1 MSALCFPGRFSSPR
15 GAEHNLRRRAT
26 GLAAKVLA
34 TALLLV
40 CLSGTCQAMDQPPA
54 AAPQQRAW
62 PLNHL
67 VADMRSTGSFPSP
80 DLAEVASLLNSL
92 TDDQISLLAQYY
104 CLTRAKTEQDARLFA
119 IELSETQEALAQ
131 AKAECA
137 DLLTQQQVQ
146 IEQTYADLAPL
157 NASCQTLCQVAYASI
172 PGWCAFNR
180 YAVPVWYYNG
190 GCYVGPVFSAVYCGT
205 YAAPLYRI
213 FYDLGSRDN
222 YWNSRAYLHNNLT
235 RITIVAHTTR
245 RTPGGLS
252 APGPRTTHVAT
263 GHAAAAIA
271 KPRSQTV
278 GKNRSLPPAVR
289 HDTALSTKHPSAT
302 RSQPRPAGRPAQ
314 PMSVAR
320 VQPHVQPSRAV
331 AAQPRQQQPRRTAAL
346 QRVARAQ
353 PRSQHVAQAHV
364 TFAPSRRK

>member
-1 MSALCFPGRFSSPR
+1 MISDLCFPGRFSSPR

-172 PGWCAFNR
+172 PGWCA
-180 YAVPVWYYNG
+180 
-190 GCYVGPVFSAVYCGT
+190 SIGT
-205 YAAPLYRI
+205 PSPFGTITVAATSVLSSRRFTAAPTPPPSI
-213 FYDLGSRDN
+213 AS
-222 YWNSRAYLHNNLT
+222 S
-235 RITIVAHTTR
+235 TTW
-245 RTPGGLS
+245 
-252 APGPRTTHVAT
+252 
-263 GHAAAAIA
+263 AAAITIGTA
-271 KPRSQTV
+271 GPIFTTISRESRSWPIRPVAHPAVCPPQGPEPPMSRPGTPRPRSQ
-278 GKNRSLPPAVR
+278 NRAARRSGRTAVCLLLSGMTPR
-289 HDTALSTKHPSAT
+289 CRRSTRARPVANRARQGALHSRCPWHACSHTSSRAAPSQRRPSA
-302 RSQPRPAGRPAQ
+302 
-314 PMSVAR
+314 
-320 VQPHVQPSRAV
+320 
-331 AAQPRQQQPRRTAAL
+331 AAQAAAAL